1 MGLSALYRA
10 GDRLLQHRKA
20 LESKL
25 FQRALGL
32 FGQQPTVTLVDL
44 TNTYF
49 EGEAKVAPTRRKMST
64 SRS

>member
-10 GDRLLQHRKA
+10 NDRLLQHRKA
-20 LESKL
+20 LETKL
-25 FQRALGL
+25 FHRAMGL

-49 EGEAKVAPTRRKMST
+49 EGAAKAQRG
-64 SRS
+64 RSKE